1 MVIIDFK
8 FYKEG
13 RERQT
18 VRGLSYAQ
26 AEPLMVALRE
36 NDVDFKHIVWEETQS
51 SIPMKE
57 GEDQNEK
64 TIRLQRV
71 IRG

>member
-1 MVIIDFK
+1 MLIIDFK

-36 NDVDFKHIVWEETQS
+36 NDVDFKHIVWEETPS

-57 GEDQNEK
+57 GESNEK

-71 IRG
+71 I

>member
-1 MVIIDFK
+1 MIIIDLK

-13 RERQT
+13 QERQT

-36 NDVDFKHIVWEETQS
+36 NGVDFKHIVWEETDS
-51 SIPMKE
+51 LIPMKE
-57 GEDQNEK
+57 GEEQNEK
-64 TIRLQRV
+64 EIRLRRV
-71 IRG
+71 VRD